1 MVNGQTNLLHCVPVA
16 NGDGVLLHIVGGIA
30 FNSFEINCYAERGT
44 DFVLAAITFADCTG
58 LIVIDHEM
66 LGQHCI
72 KLFGFVAELLLKR
85 KNGGLV
91 GSERGMQMQ
100 NVANIAVFESLL
112 IVAIAEE
119 CESHATCADGGFD
132 TIRNVSGIRERIHVF
147 HALAA
152 VFRMSFKVI
161 IGAACNAPEFT
172 PTERETIFDIG
183 CAVGIVAKL
192 FG

>member
-1 MVNGQTNLLHCVPVA
+1 MEVHDDASVA
-16 NGDGVLLHIVGGIA
+16 AL
-30 FNSFEINCYAERGT
+30 
-44 DFVLAAITFADCTG
+44 
-58 LIVIDHEM
+58 
-66 LGQHCI
+66 Q
-72 KLFGFVAELLLKR
+72 LLLFVSFAQEGQR
-85 KNGGLV
+85 
-91 GSERGMQMQ
+91 R
-100 NVANIAVFESLL
+100 AVR
-112 IVAIAEE
+112 AEGRL
-119 CESHATCADGGFD
+119 DD
-132 TIRNVSGIRERIHVF
+132 IRNHLLTRGRVQVF